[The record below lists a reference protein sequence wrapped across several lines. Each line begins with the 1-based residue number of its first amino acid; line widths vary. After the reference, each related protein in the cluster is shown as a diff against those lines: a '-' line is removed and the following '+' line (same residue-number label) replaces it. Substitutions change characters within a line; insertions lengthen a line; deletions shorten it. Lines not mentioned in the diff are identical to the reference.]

1 MFLCLRRER
10 VCEREGERVRNQGD
24 KVQGQVE
31 GEEEKVAIG
40 KEDLS
45 EELVVQGPAVLL
57 RRHLLNGRAT
67 ITCARSVSVCRSVL
81 AWLGFLSFWQAGW
94 ALFGSS
100 SLLLLPLASAAI
112 ASPLFCSQLL
122 CCPSAFLPRH
132 R

>member
-45 EELVVQGPAVLL
+45 EELVVQGPAVLF
-57 RRHLLNGRAT
+57 RGHLLNGRAT
-67 ITCARSVSVCRSVL
+67 ITFKLSVV
-81 AWLGFLSFWQAGW
+81 
-94 ALFGSS
+94 
-100 SLLLLPLASAAI
+100 
-112 ASPLFCSQLL
+112 
-122 CCPSAFLPRH
+122 
-132 R
+132 